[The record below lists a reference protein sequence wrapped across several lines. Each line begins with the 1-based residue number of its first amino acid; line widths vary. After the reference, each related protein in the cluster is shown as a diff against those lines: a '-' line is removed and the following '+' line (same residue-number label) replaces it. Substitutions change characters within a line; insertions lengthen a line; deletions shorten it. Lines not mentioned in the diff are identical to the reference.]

1 MIIYLVRHGK
11 DDDNYR
17 SGWSNLGLVEEG
29 IN

>member
-17 SGWSNLGLVEEG
+17 SGWSDLGLVEEG
-29 IN
+29 TN